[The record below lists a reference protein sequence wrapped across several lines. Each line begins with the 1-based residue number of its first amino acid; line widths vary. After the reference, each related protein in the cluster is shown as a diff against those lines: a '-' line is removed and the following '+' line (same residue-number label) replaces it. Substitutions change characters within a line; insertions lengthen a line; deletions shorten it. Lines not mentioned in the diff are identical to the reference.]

1 MSGASATDSRTGRR
15 CSGSG
20 SSGELGLCP
29 PRARAAAE
37 LPERFAACSPTLSTT
52 EDARF
57 QRAFSHT
64 PLRVIGATMNA
75 AARTVIMQVLG
86 SVAFGVMTIV
96 NLIVLAVVLS
106 SLFRGNK

>member
-1 MSGASATDSRTGRR
+1 
-15 CSGSG
+15 
-20 SSGELGLCP
+20 
-29 PRARAAAE
+29 
-37 LPERFAACSPTLSTT
+37 
-52 EDARF
+52 
-57 QRAFSHT
+57 
-64 PLRVIGATMNA
+64 MNA